1 MENDEKLDSEFRFAL
16 DLPEREREQSST
28 LNTGYDESTA
38 TWRVIVRYYGDL
50 YEVERRL
57 PGVQV
62 IPLYH
67 QYGIVRVPEE
77 QLEAL
82 AALPQ
87 IQYMEKPKEV
97 YFSLDAGRGASCINS
112 VQGNLSVDQE
122 YEAGDLRN
130 GLTGR
135 GVIVGVADSGI
146 DLTHPAFRNPDGTT
160 RILA

>member
-16 DLPEREREQSST
+16 DLSEREREQSST
-28 LNTGYDESTA
+28 LNTGFDEATA

-50 YEVERRL
+50 YEVERQL

-67 QYGIVRVPEE
+67 QYGIVRVPQE

-82 AALPQ
+82 AAIPQ

-97 YFSLDAGRGASCINS
+97 YFSLEAGRSASCINL
-112 VQGNLSVDQE
+112 VQES
-122 YEAGDLRN
+122 
-130 GLTGR
+130 GLTGN
-135 GVIVGVADSGI
+135 GVIVGIADSGI
-146 DLTHPAFRNPDGTT
+146 DLTHPAVSKK
-160 RILA
+160 

>member
-16 DLPEREREQSST
+16 DLSQQEREQSST
-28 LNTGYDESTA
+28 LNTGYDEGTA

-50 YEVERRL
+50 YEVERQM

-67 QYGIVRVPEE
+67 QYGIVRVSEG

-97 YFSLDAGRGASCINS
+97 YFSLYSFCAGKYKCRPGVSERRFKKGPDRQRG
-112 VQGNLSVDQE
+112 
-122 YEAGDLRN
+122 YRW
-130 GLTGR
+130 R
-135 GVIVGVADSGI
+135 GG
-146 DLTHPAFRNPDGTT
+146 FRH
-160 RILA
+160 